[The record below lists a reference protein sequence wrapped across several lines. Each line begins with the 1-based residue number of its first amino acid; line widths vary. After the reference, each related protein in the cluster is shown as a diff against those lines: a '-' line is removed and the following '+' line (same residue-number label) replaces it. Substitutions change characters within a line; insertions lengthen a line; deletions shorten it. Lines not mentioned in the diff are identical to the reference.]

1 MCEKREDRNG
11 FFKEFKDD
19 SGCSIAPYRETLC
32 IMHLAVE
39 VRELI
44 IQIVQPD
51 IDPFYIPITVLGWT
65 LLCGL
70 LYYAVRAK
78 LGDDHQRLRL
88 ATCFLI
94 FISWLAPAVFLLF
107 YLALVSP
114 MEIAGWFNPLMILLF
129 LQLIL
134 TVRDMV
140 SQFHRLRA

>member
-1 MCEKREDRNG
+1 MR
-11 FFKEFKDD
+11 
-19 SGCSIAPYRETLC
+19 
-32 IMHLAVE
+32 LAVE

-94 FISWLAPAVFLLF
+94 FIFWLAPAVFLLF
-107 YLALVSP
+107 YFALIP